1 MKASIYQMFKGGV
14 SMFWRLFKRTQ
25 IQIDEQKIKEL
36 RSRGVRIGQS
46 CRIYAT
52 EFSTEPYLIDIGD
65 NVAIAGG
72 AKFLTH
78 NGLASMIRDKYPG
91 IQVFGRIRIG
101 SRSFIGQDAIL
112 LPGTE
117 IGQDCIIGAGAVVR
131 GKIPDDSLVIGNPA
145 KIIGKAT
152 DVLAKLETSPNRLD
166 LYDVSAEE
174 RRKRLEKHFSVT

>member
-25 IQIDEQKIKEL
+25 MQIDEQRIKEL
-36 RSRGVRIGQS
+36 RSRGVRIGKS

-52 EFSTEPYLIDIGD
+52 EFSTDPYLIDIGD

-78 NGLASMIRDKYPG
+78 NGLASMIRHKHPG

-101 SRSFIGQDAIL
+101 SRSFIGQDAIFCPALKLDRTVL
-112 LPGTE
+112 LVPE
-117 IGQDCIIGAGAVVR
+117 
-131 GKIPDDSLVIGNPA
+131 L
-145 KIIGKAT
+145 
-152 DVLAKLETSPNRLD
+152 
-166 LYDVSAEE
+166 
-174 RRKRLEKHFSVT
+174 

>member
-1 MKASIYQMFKGGV
+1 MKASIYKMSKGGV
-14 SMFWRLFKRTQ
+14 SMFSRLFKRTQ

-36 RSRGVRIGQS
+36 RSLGFRIGKS

-52 EFSTEPYLIDIGD
+52 EFSTEPYLIEIGD

-72 AKFLTH
+72 VKFMTH
-78 NGLASMIRDKYPG
+78 NGLASMIRHKHPG

-101 SRSFIGQDAIL
+101 SRSFIGHDAIL

-117 IGQDCIIGAGAVVR
+117 IGQDCIIGAGAVVS
-131 GKIPDDSLVIGNPA
+131 GNIPDDSLVIGNPA
-145 KIIGKAT
+145 KIIGKSA

-166 LYDVSAEE
+166 LYDVSAKE
-174 RRKRLEKHFSVT
+174 RRKRLEEHFSIT

>member
-1 MKASIYQMFKGGV
+1 
-14 SMFWRLFKRTQ
+14 MFWRLFKRTQ
-25 IQIDEQKIKEL
+25 MQIDEQRIKEL
-36 RSRGVRIGQS
+36 RSRGVRIGKS

-52 EFSTEPYLIDIGD
+52 EFSTDPYLIDIGD

-78 NGLASMIRDKYPG
+78 NGLASMIRHKHPG

-101 SRSFIGQDAIL
+101 SRSFIGQDAIV

-117 IGQDCIIGAGAVVR
+117 IGQDCIIGAGAVVS

-145 KIIGKAT
+145 KMIGKAT
-152 DVLAKLETSPNRLD
+152 DVLAKLETNPNRLD

-174 RRKRLEKHFSVT
+174 